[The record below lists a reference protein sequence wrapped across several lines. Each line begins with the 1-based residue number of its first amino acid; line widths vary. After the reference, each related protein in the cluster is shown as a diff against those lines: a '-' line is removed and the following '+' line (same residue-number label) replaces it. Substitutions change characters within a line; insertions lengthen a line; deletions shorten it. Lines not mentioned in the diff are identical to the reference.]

1 MSFVPHCNNGS
12 SNRALTHPSLH
23 LRDARDAQI
32 ILEAVRRNYL
42 PLIKRRLEAGT
53 EDEGGLLRWTD
64 GRRWSQ
70 SRMRGD
76 FLFYEEKVETTQDE
90 RDAKAARRAKRAADP
105 TAVIPPPTRRKDRPS
120 KPHGLTKQTY
130 SAIVYPPGAIQGKKW
145 HVVAYFLVKDYSKLP
160 VIEHYDD
167 LRQLQIP
174 HGAIMTTKTIPLRS
188 ERTSEYSD
196 DDGDSET
203 QSTRFPSHY
212 PSPSSSAASPPLPLT
227 NIPPFTRHE
236 YLPLARPPRRP
247 GLFRGTSDGPAAPGS
262 VLPAP
267 DARRYAPLTSEDRR
281 ALNSFRVVL

>member
-1 MSFVPHCNNGS
+1 
-12 SNRALTHPSLH
+12 

-42 PLIKRRLEAGT
+42 PLIKRRLVAAERAQLAPGNVYVWEEA
-53 EDEGGLLRWTD
+53 EDDGGQGGEGGLLLRWTD

-130 SAIVYPPGAIQGKKW
+130 SAIVYPPGATHGKKW
-145 HVVAYFLVKDYSKLP
+145 HVVAYFLVKDYAKLP
-160 VIEHYDD
+160 VIEHYEN

-174 HGAIMTTKTIPLRS
+174 QGAIMTTKTIPFRP
-188 ERTSEYSD
+188 ERNSEYSD
-196 DDGDSET
+196 DDADSET
-203 QSTRFPSHY
+203 QSTRFSSHY
-212 PSPSSSAASPPLPLT
+212 PISDRRAVELPSITSL
-227 NIPPFTRHE
+227 H
-236 YLPLARPPRRP
+236 PPRRP
-247 GLFRGTSDGPAAPGS
+247 GLFRSTSDGLAAPGS
-262 VLPAP
+262 VMPTP
-267 DARRYAPLTSEDRR
+267 DAHRYAPLTPEDRR
-281 ALNSFRVVL
+281 ALDSFRVVL